1 MQKKKIQF
9 LYVITCTVLFSLVL
23 LVVLLLQMQRKN
35 IEQEKANSLLQEK
48 IAAIERTNRTEPIF
62 KQVEDVAPKEYLI
75 EDLPLNKEYIGKWER
90 VSITIN
96 GEQEKFS
103 AATLEITEGTF
114 TKTTNC
120 VISGALS
127 VSENKM
133 IMSVER
139 DDCKEG
145 KNNFTSN
152 YKVSSD
158 KNSLILSISD
168 AEYEV
173 IEGYKRIFTPVPNE
187 AVNPNNK

>member
-1 MQKKKIQF
+1 MKKKKIQ
-9 LYVITCTVLFSLVL
+9 LYIIACVALLSLAL
-23 LVVLLLQMQRKN
+23 LVFLIFQMQMKN
-35 IEQEKANSLLQEK
+35 IEQEKTNSLLQEK

-75 EDLPLNKEYIGKWER
+75 ENLPLNKEYIGKWER

-103 AATLEITEGTF
+103 AATLEITDGTF
-114 TKTTNC
+114 IKTTNC
-120 VISGALS
+120 IISGALS
-127 VSENKM
+127 VSEDKM

-145 KNNFTSN
+145 KNNFTSD

-158 KNSLILSISD
+158 KNGLMLSISD
-168 AEYEV
+168 SEYEI
-173 IEGYKRIFTPVPNE
+173 IEGYRRILTPVSE
-187 AVNPNNK
+187 EKTDLNNK